1 VIIEQPES
9 DEDAFLSS
17 MIANFSRVLQR
28 YMSELTFRINPEIT
42 TMVERI
48 AHQTS
53 RTKSGA

>member
-1 VIIEQPES
+1 MIIEQPES